1 MQYLNLLDYSIIG
14 IYFAILVWMGIYLKN
29 MASASLEDYFL
40 GGRKL
45 PWWTLGI
52 CGMANFLDMTGTMLI
67 VSFLFMLGPKGLFIE
82 FRGGACLVLA
92 VTMIW
97 TGKWHRRSKCIT
109 GAEWMLYRFGNGM
122 GGQFA
127 QFFATVAIIVSTI
140 GMLAYLIKGAGLFL
154 SMFIPITPFWCA
166 AIMIAITTMYTIT
179 SGFYGV
185 VFTDLFQA
193 GIILC
198 ATIIISVIAFVKIG
212 HTGDFAQIA
221 ASVTGSSD
229 WMNSTP
235 QWITQMP
242 TGYETYKHLI
252 LFSFFYLVRNV
263 FGGMGLGNEPRYFG
277 AKNDRECGSLSFLWM
292 FLLMFRWPMMIAF
305 AALGVLL
312 VYNTFPDQTILS
324 QAADIIK
331 ANTADVSGYQWPDLL
346 ANIIHSP
353 AKFPEITQQLQS
365 LLGNDWQQKI
375 PLLNFNGTVNAE
387 RILPA
392 VIIYNIPMG
401 LRGLIVVALIAASM
415 STFDASLNMATGF
428 FTRDVYQKFK
438 PTAQNK
444 ELITAS
450 WLFGIAVVIVSF
462 VFAYAIPSINSI
474 WGWITMGLG
483 GGLLVPTVLRLYW
496 SRFNGGGFTIGTIV
510 GLIAAVFNQQIW
522 AAMNKYVDLGELND
536 WKMFILLF
544 IIGTLASV
552 IGTYLTLP
560 TDRKVAEHF
569 YKTTKP
575 FGLWGDFKK
584 LLDENTLK
592 IMEKEHRGDLLALPF
607 VLGWQIT
614 LFLVPMQFI
623 IGNMR
628 DFWFTLAIA
637 GLCLAG
643 VYIFWYRNL
652 PKDNYYAE

>member
-1 MQYLNLLDYSIIG
+1 VQYLNLLDYSIIG
-14 IYFAILVWMGIYLKN
+14 IYFAILVWMGLYLKN

-45 PWWTLGI
+45 PWWALGI

-92 VTMIW
+92 VTMVW

-109 GAEWMLYRFGNGM
+109 GAEWMLYRFGNGL

-127 QFFATVAIIVSTI
+127 QFFATVAIVVSTI

-154 SMFIPITPFWCA
+154 SMFIPVTPFWCA
-166 AIMIAITTMYTIT
+166 AIMIAITTLYTIT

-198 ATIIISVIAFVKIG
+198 ATIIISAIAFVKIG
-212 HTGDFAQIA
+212 GTSNFAQIA

-229 WMNSTP
+229 WMNSAP
-235 QWITQMP
+235 QWIAQMP
-242 TGYETYKHLI
+242 KGYEAYRHLM

-305 AALGVLL
+305 AGLGILM
-312 VYNTFPDQTILS
+312 VYNTFPDQTALT
-324 QAADIIK
+324 QAAEIIK
-331 ANTADVSGYQWPDLL
+331 ANFSNVSGHQWPDLL
-346 ANIIHSP
+346 AGIIHSP
-353 AKFPEITQQLQS
+353 DKFPQITQQLQS
-365 LLGNDWQQKI
+365 LLGSDWQQKI
-375 PLLNFNGTVNAE
+375 PLLSFNGTVNTE

-438 PTAQNK
+438 PNASNK

-462 VFAYAIPSINSI
+462 IFAYAIPSINSI

-522 AAMNKYVDLGELND
+522 TLLNKVVDLGELND
-536 WKMFILLF
+536 WKMFVLLF
-544 IIGTLASV
+544 VIGTGASI
-552 IGTYLTLP
+552 IGTYLTKP
-560 TDRKVAEHF
+560 TDRKIVEHF

-592 IMEKEHRGDLLALPF
+592 IMNKEHRCDLLALPF

-623 IGNMR
+623 IGNMK
-628 DFWFTLAIA
+628 DFWFTLSIA

-643 VYIFWYRNL
+643 VYLFWYRNL
-652 PKDNYYAE
+652 PKENYYAE